1 MKRSCFIILVV
12 LCFSVSL
19 HAQLAMGKWRTHLTY
34 SQVNQIALS
43 DNKVFA
49 LSEGALFA
57 VSRAD
62 ESLDEYTK
70 ISGLSDNDV
79 SAIEMDQVNKQLLL
93 VYSNGNIDLLT
104 EAGVVNIPDYMNK
117 QLTVNKAVND
127 ICIYNNNAYLACNF
141 GILVFNLKKKEISE
155 TYYIGNNST
164 EVTVLNTVV
173 HAGMIYAVTADAVYR
188 ADINS
193 SSLVNYASWTSLTN
207 LPGSGVFRKALVYNN
222 KLFLQRGGSLFML
235 SDGVWSQV
243 LTDTSISEVFT
254 SGEKMFVYSNATTT
268 YLVDEN
274 LNKTTLANIGEVA
287 DAVYDG
293 ANNRLWFAGKAK
305 GVISCTGA
313 GQDIRSY
320 MPTGPLTNM
329 PWFMAFSNQ
338 KLYVLQGGRWAA
350 DYARPGHIMM
360 YENNAWTNIKS
371 DEIEAVTGY
380 KPYDFMNIAFDP
392 ADSKHYF
399 ITSYGTGLYEFRNE
413 SLVKWHTYQNSAVET
428 ILQSNPYRYMR
439 VDGAVFDKAGNL
451 FFTNT
456 EMQKSI
462 KVLLNTGEWVQLAY
476 PNANLYTISKIL
488 ISDNDPNQ
496 KWVLS
501 TRAPG
506 GLLVFSDNGTI
517 KDQSD
522 DKSIFFTSF
531 ADADGGSAISP
542 SYFYCITQDADGVIW
557 VGTDQGPLLFYNTS
571 KVFDSGYTCTRV
583 KIARNDG
590 TNQAD
595 YLLQSEAIK
604 SIAIDGANRKWIGT
618 DGSGVYLMSADGQT
632 TIKHFTADN
641 SPLLSNSI
649 MSISINPKT
658 GEVFFGTSKGLI
670 SYQADATASGESFDD
685 VHAYPNPVRENYTGV
700 VTITGLVKNTQVK
713 ITDLNGNL
721 IFETKSNGGV
731 AVWDVKNSRG
741 RKVSTGIYLALC
753 VNEDGT
759 ESIVTKIM
767 VIN

>member
-19 HAQLAMGKWRTHLTY
+19 EAQLAMGKWRTHLAY

-62 ESLDEYTK
+62 EAIDEYTK
-70 ISGLSDNDV
+70 VSGLSDNDV

-93 VYSNGNIDLLT
+93 VYNNGNIDLLT
-104 EAGVVNIPDYMNK
+104 EGGVVNIPDYMNK
-117 QLTVNKAVND
+117 QLAANKAVND
-127 ICIYNNNAYLACNF
+127 IYIYNNNAYLACNF

-155 TYYIGNNST
+155 TYYIGNNSA

-193 SSLVNYASWTSLTN
+193 PSLVNYTSWTSLTS
-207 LPGSGVFRKALVYNN
+207 LPGSGVFRKVLVYNN
-222 KLFLQRGGSLFML
+222 KLFLQRGGNLFVL
-235 SDGVWSQV
+235 SNGVWSQV

-254 SGEKMFVYSNATTT
+254 SGERMFVYSNATTT

-305 GVISCTGA
+305 GVISCTVA

-329 PWFMAFSNQ
+329 PWFMVFSNQ
-338 KLYVLQGGRWAA
+338 KLFVLQGGRWAA

-399 ITSYGTGLYEFRNE
+399 VTSYGTGLYEFRDE

-476 PNANLYTISKIL
+476 PNGNLYTISKIL

-501 TRAPG
+501 TRDPG
-506 GLLVFSDNGTI
+506 GLLIFSDNGTI
-517 KDQSD
+517 KDQAD

-595 YLLQSEAIK
+595 YLLQSEMIK

-670 SYQADATASGESFDD
+670 SYQADATASGESFDN